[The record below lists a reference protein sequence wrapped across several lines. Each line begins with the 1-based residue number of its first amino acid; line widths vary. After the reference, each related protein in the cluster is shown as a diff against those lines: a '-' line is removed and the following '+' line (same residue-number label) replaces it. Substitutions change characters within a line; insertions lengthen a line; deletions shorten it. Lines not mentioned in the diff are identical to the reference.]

1 MHTALKV
8 LLLLLAFAAVSC
20 GTPKDMV
27 IVLNYRADVCQSCF
41 RTFDNYFSTNDL
53 DYVIHVQNP
62 TRKKSYY
69 QIYFKKKLGIK
80 RAPVVLL
87 DGFYPLGKY
96 RVIDYPDSS
105 QFFSHHLR
113 KRYGTFGEMRKRV
126 DSLVRVNSVCP

>member
-1 MHTALKV
+1 MKV
-8 LLLLLAFAAVSC
+8 LLLLLSFATVSC
-20 GTPKDMV
+20 RIPKDKA

-41 RTFDNYFSTNDL
+41 RTFDNYFTANDL

-62 TRKKSYY
+62 IHKKSYY
-69 QIYFKKKLGIK
+69 QTYFSKKLGMK
-80 RAPVVLL
+80 RAPVLLL

-113 KRYGTFGEMRKRV
+113 KRYGTFAEMRKRV